1 MPIHK
6 KESYKMLN
14 IYDNDTNELSIEN
27 ENKPTPFFKKPA
39 VKEALSWVKV
49 LVLAAITA
57 LLINTFVF
65 RIVIVEQTSMMPT
78 LAPKERVYLDKLA
91 YLFHEPEHGDII
103 ILDSP
108 IAKDTRYVK
117 RIIGLPGDTLEL
129 KDGTLY
135 RNGKI
140 VSEPYILET
149 TNGAFKVTVPEGK
162 YFVMGD
168 NRNLS
173 LDSRNDAIGCID
185 KDLILGKVQF
195 VIMPL
200 SSFRSVY

>member
-1 MPIHK
+1 MPFSK
-6 KESYKMLN
+6 KDIKMLN
-14 IYDNDTNELSIEN
+14 INDNNEATVEN
-27 ENKPTPFFKKPA
+27 EGTPTPFFKRPA
-39 VKEALSWVKV
+39 VRAALSWIKV
-49 LVLAAITA
+49 LALAAITA
-57 LLINTFVF
+57 LLVNTFVF

-91 YLFHEPEHGDII
+91 YVFHEPEHGDII

-140 VSEPYILET
+140 VSEPYIMET
-149 TNGAFKVTVPEGK
+149 TSGEFTVTVPEGK

-168 NRNLS
+168 NRGVS

-185 KDLILGKVQF
+185 RELILGKVQF

-200 SSFRSVY
+200 SSIRSVY

>member
-1 MPIHK
+1 
-6 KESYKMLN
+6 MLD
-14 IYDNDTNELSIEN
+14 INDFNTPEGSLQD
-27 ENKPTPFFKKPA
+27 KGTPFFKSPFF
-39 VKEALSWVKV
+39 KELLSWVKV
-49 LVLAAITA
+49 IALAAIVA
-57 LLINTFVF
+57 LITNTFVF
-65 RIVIVEQTSMMPT
+65 RIVIVEQTSMSPT

-91 YLFHEPEHGDII
+91 YVFHEPEHGDII

-117 RIIGLPGDTLEL
+117 RIIGLPGDTLVL
-129 KDGTLY
+129 KDGVLY
-135 RNGKI
+135 RNGNV

-149 TNGAFKVTVPEGK
+149 TNGEFTVTVPEGK

-173 LDSRNDAIGCID
+173 LDSRNEAIGCID
-185 KDLILGKVQF
+185 RELILGKVQF

-200 SSFRSVY
+200 SAIRSVYR

>member
-1 MPIHK
+1 
-6 KESYKMLN
+6 MLN
-14 IYDNDTNELSIEN
+14 INDFSPLEGNTQNNDI
-27 ENKPTPFFKKPA
+27 PFFKRPL
-39 VKEALSWVKV
+39 VKEILSWAKV
-49 LVLAAITA
+49 IILAAITA
-57 LLINTFVF
+57 LIINTFVF
-65 RIVIVEQTSMMPT
+65 RIVIVEQTSMSPT

-91 YLFHEPEHGDII
+91 YIFHEPEHGDII
-103 ILDSP
+103 ILNSP
-108 IAKDTRYVK
+108 IAEDTRYVK

-140 VSEPYILET
+140 VSEPYIMET

-173 LDSRNDAIGCID
+173 LDSRNEAIGCID
-185 KDLILGKVQF
+185 RDLILGKVQF

-200 SSFRSVY
+200 SAFRSVYR